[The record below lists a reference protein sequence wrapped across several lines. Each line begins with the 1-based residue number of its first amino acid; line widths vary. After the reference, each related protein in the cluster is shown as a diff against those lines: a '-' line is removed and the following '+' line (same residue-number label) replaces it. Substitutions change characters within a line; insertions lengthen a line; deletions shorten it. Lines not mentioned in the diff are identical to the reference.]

1 MISIVS
7 RVKLHI
13 VIMTIL
19 ETSVVSVWTPR
30 IPDGDA
36 PLYERL
42 VAALRA
48 DIGSGALAAGARL
61 PPQRDLAYRLG
72 IGLGTVTRAYV
83 EAEKAGLVS
92 AHVGRGSFV
101 NAPADH
107 RTPAREGPINLAQNI
122 ALSSPAGTR
131 IAEALA
137 RVRRRADLL
146 EHLAYA
152 PLAGHETQR
161 RAGAAW
167 LARSSGY
174 EAADWRRLICCG
186 GAQQGLSLAL
196 SALLRPGETL
206 LTEAVTYH
214 GLKSLARH
222 GGWRMRGLAMDAEG
236 LRPDAL
242 EAAVAETGARVLAVL
257 PTLQNPT
264 GRIMS
269 RSRRDAIVAI
279 ARARD
284 LTLVEDDI
292 YGAYADDAPPPFAM
306 LAPERTYHVSGVSKT
321 LAPGL
326 RAGFV
331 VAPSDDLFERLL
343 EASRATIYAPPA
355 FGGLIATQWI
365 EDGVADAILAEVREE
380 AAGRLALARTI
391 LGDAIE
397 TPRSDMAPHVW
408 LPMSELEAE
417 RLAGRA
423 LRGGA
428 EVTPPDA
435 PIVAPGL
442 ITGVRVCLGAA
453 PDRETLRQGLE
464 IVAGALS
471 SEVGERSR
479 AVI

>member
-1 MISIVS
+1 MVQP
-7 RVKLHI
+7 
-13 VIMTIL
+13 
-19 ETSVVSVWTPR
+19 WTPR
-30 IPDGDA
+30 IPDGAA

-48 DIGSGALAAGARL
+48 DIASGALEAGSRL

-72 IGLGTVTRAYV
+72 LGLGTVTRAYV

-101 NAPADH
+101 NAPASH
-107 RTPAREGPINLAQNI
+107 RAPAHDGPINLAQNI

-152 PLAGHETQR
+152 PPMGHEAQR

-167 LARSSGY
+167 LARTSSY
-174 EAADWRRLICCG
+174 ENLDWRRLICCG
-186 GAQQGLSLAL
+186 GALQGLSLAL
-196 SALLRPGETL
+196 GALLRPGETV
-206 LTEAVTYH
+206 LTEALAYH
-214 GLKSLARH
+214 GLKSLVEHR
-222 GGWRMRGLAMDAEG
+222 GWRLRGLAMDAEG

-242 EAAVAETGARVLAVL
+242 EEAVLATGARVLAVL

-279 ARARD
+279 ARKHD

-292 YGAYADDAPPPFAM
+292 YGAYAEDAPPPFAM

-331 VAPSDDLFERLL
+331 VAPSDALFERLL
-343 EASRATIYAPPA
+343 DAVRATVYAPPA

-365 EDGVADAILAEVREE
+365 EDGVADMILAEVRVE
-380 AAGRLALARTI
+380 AAERLAMARTL
-391 LGDAIE
+391 LGAAIE
-397 TPRSDMAPHVW
+397 VPRSDMAPHVW

-428 EVTPPDA
+428 EVTA
-435 PIVAPGL
+435 PSAPVVEAGQES
-442 ITGVRVCLGAA
+442 GVRVCLGAV
-453 PDRETLRQGLE
+453 PDRETLRRGLE

>member
-1 MISIVS
+1 MVQA
-7 RVKLHI
+7 
-13 VIMTIL
+13 
-19 ETSVVSVWTPR
+19 WTPM
-30 IPDGDA
+30 IPDGEA

-42 VAALRA
+42 VGVLRG
-48 DIGSGALAAGARL
+48 DIASGVLAAGARL
-61 PPQRDLAYRLG
+61 PPQRELAYRLG
-72 IGLGTVTRAYV
+72 VGLGTVTRAYV

-101 NAPADH
+101 NALTAH
-107 RTPAREGPINLAQNI
+107 RPFERAGPINLAQNI
-122 ALSSPAGTR
+122 ALSAPATNR

-137 RVRRRADLL
+137 RLRKRSDLA

-152 PLAGHETQR
+152 PPTGHEAQR

-167 LARSSGY
+167 LARTSSY
-174 EAADWRRLICCG
+174 EAVDWRRLICCA

-196 SALLRPGETL
+196 GAVLRPGDVL
-206 LTEAVTYH
+206 LTEALAYH
-214 GLKSLARH
+214 GLKALAAH
-222 GGWRMRGLAMDAEG
+222 TGWRVKGLAMDAEG

-242 EAAVAETGARVLAVL
+242 EAAILATGARVLAVL

-279 ARARD
+279 ARKYD

-306 LAPERTYHVSGVSKT
+306 LAPERTFHISGVSKT

-326 RAGFV
+326 RAGFLI
-331 VAPSDDLFERLL
+331 APAAEAFERVLD
-343 EASRATIYAPPA
+343 AVRVVSFAPPA

-365 EDGVADAILAEVREE
+365 EDGVADAILAEVRDE
-380 AAGRLALARTI
+380 AAVRLVMAREI
-391 LGDAIE
+391 LGGAIE
-397 TPRSDMAPHVW
+397 APRSDTAPHVW

-428 EVTPPDA
+428 EVTPPSA
-435 PIVAPGL
+435 PVIEPGFGS
-442 ITGVRVCLGAA
+442 GVRVCLGAT
-453 PDRETLRQGLE
+453 PDRETLRRGLE

-479 AVI
+479 AMV

>member
-1 MISIVS
+1 MAPP
-7 RVKLHI
+7 
-13 VIMTIL
+13 T
-19 ETSVVSVWTPR
+19 WTPV
-30 IPDGDA
+30 IPEGDA

-42 VAALRA
+42 VAILRA
-48 DIGSGALAAGARL
+48 DIASGALTAGVRL

-72 IGLGTVTRAYV
+72 VGLGTVTRAYV

-101 NAPADH
+101 NAPTAH
-107 RTPAREGPINLAQNI
+107 RAFERDGPINLAQNI

-131 IAEALA
+131 IAEALS
-137 RVRRRADLL
+137 RVRRRPDLL

-152 PLAGHETQR
+152 PPMGHEAQR

-167 LARSSGY
+167 LSRTSSY
-174 EAADWRRLICCG
+174 EVVDWRRLICCG

-196 SALLRPGETL
+196 GALLRPGDVL
-206 LTEAVTYH
+206 LTEALAYH
-214 GLKSLARH
+214 GLKSLALH
-222 GGWRMRGLAMDAEG
+222 SGWRVRGLAMDAEG

-242 EAAVAETGARVLAVL
+242 EEAIVATGARVLAVL

-279 ARARD
+279 ARKHD
-284 LTLVEDDI
+284 LTIVEDDI
-292 YGAYADDAPPPFAM
+292 YGAYAQDVPPPFAM
-306 LAPERTYHVSGVSKT
+306 LAPERTFHVSGVSKT

-331 VAPSDDLFERLL
+331 VAPAAEQFERVLD
-343 EASRATIYAPPA
+343 AVRVMTYAPPA

-365 EDGVADAILAEVREE
+365 EDGTADTILAEVREE
-380 AAGRLALARTI
+380 AAARLVMARAL
-391 LGDAIE
+391 LGAAIE
-397 TPRSDMAPHVW
+397 TPRSDSAPHVW

-428 EVTPPDA
+428 EVTPPSA
-435 PIVAPGL
+435 PVVEVGYES
-442 ITGVRVCLGAA
+442 GVRVCLGAV
-453 PDRETLRQGLE
+453 PDRETLRRGLE

-479 AVI
+479 AMI

>member
-1 MISIVS
+1 
-7 RVKLHI
+7 
-13 VIMTIL
+13 MTTI
-19 ETSVVSVWTPR
+19 WTPV

-42 VAALRA
+42 VAVLRA
-48 DIGSGALAAGARL
+48 DIASGSLAAGVRL

-72 IGLGTVTRAYV
+72 VGLGTVTRAYV

-101 NAPADH
+101 NAAAEH
-107 RTPAREGPINLAQNI
+107 RTYERTGPINLAQNI
-122 ALSSPAGTR
+122 APQAPAGAR
-131 IAEALA
+131 LPEALA
-137 RVRRRADLL
+137 RLRKRADLL

-152 PLAGHETQR
+152 PPAGHDAQR

-167 LARSSGY
+167 LARTSSY
-174 EAADWRRLICCG
+174 ESVDWRRLICCA

-196 SALLRPGETL
+196 GALMRPGETL
-206 LTEAVTYH
+206 LTECLAYH
-214 GLKSLARH
+214 GLKTLGLHS
-222 GGWRMRGLAMDAEG
+222 GWRVRGLAMDPEG

-242 EAAVAETGARVLAVL
+242 EKAIVETGARVLAVL

-269 RSRRDAIVAI
+269 RARRDDIVRI
-279 ARARD
+279 VRQHD

-292 YGAYADDAPPPFAM
+292 YGAYAPGSPPPFAM
-306 LAPERTYHVSGVSKT
+306 LAPERTFHVSGVSKT

-326 RAGFV
+326 RAGFL
-331 VAPSDDLFERLL
+331 VAPAADMFERVLD
-343 EASRATIYAPPA
+343 AVRVATYAPPA

-365 EDGVADAILAEVREE
+365 EDGSADAILAETRDEARIRMAMVRD
-380 AAGRLALARTI
+380 L
-391 LGDAIE
+391 LGPAIE
-397 TPRSDMAPHVW
+397 APQSETAPHVW
-408 LPMSELEAE
+408 LPMSELDAE

-428 EVTPPDA
+428 EVTPPTA
-435 PIVAPGL
+435 PVVEAGFES
-442 ITGVRVCLGAA
+442 GVRVCLGAA
-453 PDRETLRQGLE
+453 PDRETLRRGVE
-464 IVAGALS
+464 IVASALS
-471 SEVGERSR
+471 SEVAERSR

>member
-1 MISIVS
+1 MAP
-7 RVKLHI
+7 
-13 VIMTIL
+13 T
-19 ETSVVSVWTPR
+19 WTPV
-30 IPDGDA
+30 IPDGNG

-42 VAALRA
+42 VAVLRA
-48 DIGSGALAAGARL
+48 DIASGALGSGVRL

-72 IGLGTVTRAYV
+72 VGLGTVTRAYV

-101 NAPADH
+101 NAPTEH
-107 RTPAREGPINLAQNI
+107 RAYNRDGPINLAQNI
-122 ALSSPAGTR
+122 ALSAPAASR
-131 IAEALA
+131 IAEALS
-137 RVRRRADLL
+137 RVRRRPDLL

-152 PLAGHETQR
+152 PPMGHESQR

-167 LARSSGY
+167 LARTSSY
-174 EAADWRRLICCG
+174 ESVDWRRLICCG

-196 SALLRPGETL
+196 GALLRPGEVL
-206 LTEAVTYH
+206 LTEALAYH
-214 GLKSLARH
+214 GLKSLALH
-222 GGWRMRGLAMDAEG
+222 SGWRVRGLAMDAEG

-242 EAAVAETGARVLAVL
+242 EEAILATGARVLAVL

-264 GRIMS
+264 GRVMS
-269 RSRRDAIVAI
+269 RSRREAIVAI
-279 ARARD
+279 ARKHD

-292 YGAYADDAPPPFAM
+292 YGAYAQDAPPPFAM
-306 LAPERTYHVSGVSKT
+306 LAPERTFHVSGVSKT

-326 RAGFV
+326 RVGFV
-331 VAPSDDLFERLL
+331 VAPAAEPFERLL
-343 EASRATIYAPPA
+343 DAVRVMIYAPPA
-355 FGGLIATQWI
+355 FGGLIASQWI
-365 EDGVADAILAEVREE
+365 EDGTADTILAEVREE
-380 AAGRLALARTI
+380 AAERLVMARGL
-391 LGDAIE
+391 LGPAIE
-397 TPRSDMAPHVW
+397 TPRSDFAPHVW

-428 EVTPPDA
+428 EVTPPSA
-435 PIVAPGL
+435 PVVEAGHEN
-442 ITGVRVCLGAA
+442 GVRVCLGAV
-453 PDRETLRQGLE
+453 PDRETLRRGLE

>member
-1 MISIVS
+1 
-7 RVKLHI
+7 LA
-13 VIMTIL
+13 
-19 ETSVVSVWTPR
+19 WTPTL
-30 IPDGDA
+30 PDGGA

-42 VAALRA
+42 VAVLRA
-48 DIGSGALAAGARL
+48 DIASGVLAAGERL

-83 EAEKAGLVS
+83 EAERAGLVS

-101 NAPADH
+101 NAPAEH
-107 RTPAREGPINLAQNI
+107 RTRERDGPINLAQNI
-122 ALSSPAGTR
+122 APQAPAAR
-131 IAEALA
+131 LPEALA
-137 RVRRRADLL
+137 RLRRRPDLL

-152 PLAGHETQR
+152 PPAGHETQR

-167 LARSSGY
+167 LARTSSY
-174 EAADWRRLICCG
+174 DSVDWRRLICCA
-186 GAQQGLSLAL
+186 GAQQGLGLAL
-196 SALLRPGETL
+196 GAVLAPGDVV
-206 LTEAVTYH
+206 LTEHLAYH
-214 GLKSLARH
+214 GLKTLIAHS
-222 GGWRMRGLAMDAEG
+222 GWRARGLAMDREG

-242 EAAVAETGARVLAVL
+242 EAAIAETGAKVLAVL

-269 RSRRDAIVAI
+269 RARRDAIVTL
-279 ARARD
+279 ARQHD
-284 LTLVEDDI
+284 LMIVEDDI
-292 YGAYADDAPPPFAM
+292 YGAYADDAPPPFAV
-306 LAPERTYHVSGVSKT
+306 LAPERTFHVSGVSKT

-331 VAPSDDLFERLL
+331 VAPAAEAFERVLD
-343 EASRATIYAPPA
+343 AARVATYAPPA

-365 EDGVADAILAEVREE
+365 EDGGADAILAETRAE
-380 AAGRLALARTI
+380 ARARMAIAHDRLGSAMEPVQAGA
-391 LGDAIE
+391 
-397 TPRSDMAPHVW
+397 APHIW

-428 EVTPPDA
+428 EVTPPSA
-435 PIVAPGL
+435 PVVQAGGES
-442 ITGVRVCLGAA
+442 GVRVCLGAA
-453 PDRETLRQGLE
+453 PDRETLRRGLE

-471 SEVGERSR
+471 SEVSERSR

>member
-1 MISIVS
+1 MPP
-7 RVKLHI
+7 
-13 VIMTIL
+13 T
-19 ETSVVSVWTPR
+19 WTPA
-30 IPDGDA
+30 IPEGEA

-42 VAALRA
+42 VAVLRA
-48 DIGSGALAAGARL
+48 DIASGALTPGVRL

-72 IGLGTVTRAYV
+72 VGLGTVTRAYV

-101 NAPADH
+101 NAPAEH
-107 RTPAREGPINLAQNI
+107 RLRERAGPINLAQNI
-122 ALSSPAGTR
+122 APAAPAAAR
-131 IAEALA
+131 LAEALA
-137 RVRRRADLL
+137 RLRKRPDLL

-152 PLAGHETQR
+152 PPAGHETQR

-167 LARSSGY
+167 IARTGSY
-174 EAADWRRLICCG
+174 EVVDWRRLICCG

-196 SALLRPGETL
+196 GALLRPGDVL
-206 LTEAVTYH
+206 LTECLAYH
-214 GLKSLARH
+214 GLKTLALH
-222 GGWRMRGLAMDAEG
+222 SGWRVRGLPMDAEG

-242 EAAVAETGARVLAVL
+242 EAAVVATGARVLAVL

-269 RSRRDAIVAI
+269 RSRREAIVAV
-279 ARARD
+279 ARKHD

-292 YGAYADDAPPPFAM
+292 YGAYAQDVPPPFAM
-306 LAPERTYHVSGVSKT
+306 LAPERTFHVSGVSKT

-326 RAGFV
+326 RAGFL
-331 VAPSDDLFERLL
+331 VAPAAEAFERVLD
-343 EASRATIYAPPA
+343 AVRVMTYAPPA

-365 EDGVADAILAEVREE
+365 EDGSADAILAENREE
-380 AAGRLALARTI
+380 ARVRLAMARDI
-391 LGDAIE
+391 LGPAIE
-397 TPRSDMAPHVW
+397 IPRSDIAPHVW

-428 EVTPPDA
+428 EVTPPSA
-435 PIVAPGL
+435 PVVEPGHES
-442 ITGVRVCLGAA
+442 GVRVCLGAA
-453 PDRETLRQGLE
+453 PDHETLRRGLE

>member
-1 MISIVS
+1 
-7 RVKLHI
+7 
-13 VIMTIL
+13 MTP
-19 ETSVVSVWTPR
+19 TWTPV
-30 IPDGDA
+30 IPEGEA

-42 VAALRA
+42 VAVLRA
-48 DIGSGALAAGARL
+48 DVASGVLAAGVRL

-72 IGLGTVTRAYV
+72 VGLGTVTRAYV

-101 NAPADH
+101 NAPVSPRPFERD
-107 RTPAREGPINLAQNI
+107 GPINLAQNI
-122 ALSSPAGTR
+122 APAAPAAAR
-131 IAEALA
+131 LPEALA
-137 RVRRRADLL
+137 RLRKRPDLL

-152 PLAGHETQR
+152 PPAGHETQR

-167 LARSSGY
+167 IARTGSY
-174 EAADWRRLICCG
+174 EAVDWRRLICCG

-196 SALLRPGETL
+196 GALLRPGDAL
-206 LTEAVTYH
+206 LTEALAYH
-214 GLKSLARH
+214 GLKTLALH
-222 GGWRMRGLAMDAEG
+222 SGWRVRGLPMDAEG

-242 EAAVAETGARVLAVL
+242 EAAILATGARVLAVL

-269 RSRRDAIVAI
+269 RARREAIVAI
-279 ARARD
+279 ARKHD

-292 YGAYADDAPPPFAM
+292 YGAYALDAPPPFAM
-306 LAPERTYHVSGVSKT
+306 LAPERTFHVSGVSKT

-326 RAGFV
+326 RAGFLV
-331 VAPSDDLFERLL
+331 VPAAEAFERVLD
-343 EASRATIYAPPA
+343 AVRVITYAPPA

-365 EDGVADAILAEVREE
+365 EDGSADAILAETRDE
-380 AAGRLALARTI
+380 ARVRLAMARQI
-391 LGDAIE
+391 LGAAIE
-397 TPRSDMAPHVW
+397 TPRSDVAPHVW

-428 EVTPPDA
+428 EVTPPSA
-435 PIVAPGL
+435 PVIEAGHES
-442 ITGVRVCLGAA
+442 GVRICLGAV
-453 PDRETLRQGLE
+453 PDREVLRRGLE